1 MNRAPK
7 IFVSYAREDRH
18 AAYSLYKK
26 LVDAGFYPW
35 IDVRHIRIGQRW
47 EGVIQRA
54 LQEADFFL
62 ICLSTHSV
70 GKRGYVQKEFKLA
83 LDIWFEKLANEIYLI
98 PVRLEPC
105 DIPEELTDVQY
116 VDLFEED
123 GWEKLVESLRFGT
136 ERLIN
141 QNNPT
146 TEAQIELDAR
156 RLERCRSTSDI
167 REVHHHL
174 ILGEVEGPVSSLL
187 RSFSRISQDID
198 AALNQGSRYNQRLA
212 LTAAEDRLD
221 NLLRELTRSNERYAI
236 RFTPIATQ
244 WRSMVAD
251 HQLELAEAVEQ
262 RQELDNPYIIG
273 VPLTIQQQIFV
284 GRSDIS
290 AQLENLLID
299 RRCPPLLLY
308 GQRRMGKTSLL
319 HNLGRLLPSTTIP
332 LFIDLQGPASS
343 ATGYDG
349 FFYQVARSMI
359 RSAEQQRALMLPS
372 LNRETLSHDP
382 FVHFDEWLDEV
393 ERTLDGQTV
402 LIMFDEFEALDK
414 AISQGRFEAEAILGW
429 LRHLIQHRLRFKIL
443 LAGSHTLEELQHWSS
458 YLINVQVLLVSY
470 LHPDE
475 TRQLI
480 EQPVKDFALRYEPEA
495 SQRVLELTRGHPFLV
510 QLLCAEIIALKN
522 EQEPAE
528 RRLAC
533 LADVEA
539 AVPEALSHGRLF
551 FADIEN
557 NQIDNIGL
565 ELLRRI
571 AAQGSGAIVTYEML
585 TSHCTRDALDALNH
599 SLTLLLRRDL
609 IETVEAGYRFQVE
622 LIRRWFAQSPPEAC
636 PRPSDQLRSLSIP
649 KFLRKATAAILGRP

>member
-1 MNRAPK
+1 MNISPRVF
-7 IFVSYAREDRH
+7 ISYAHEDRH
-18 AAYSLYKK
+18 AAYSLYQK
-26 LVDAGFYPW
+26 LVDAGFNPW
-35 IDVRHIRIGQRW
+35 IDIRHIMAGEIW
-47 EGVIQRA
+47 ELAIQRA
-54 LQEADFFL
+54 LQETDFFL
-62 ICLSTHSV
+62 MCLSMNSIDKT
-70 GKRGYVQKEFKLA
+70 GYVQKEFKLA
-83 LDIWFEKLANEIYLI
+83 LNVWFEKLANEIYLI

-105 DIPEELTDVQY
+105 YIPEELAGIQY
-116 VDLFEED
+116 VDLFED
-123 GWEKLVESLRFGT
+123 HGWEQLVQSLRFGA

-146 TEAQIELDAR
+146 AEAQIELDAR

-198 AALNQGSRYNQRLA
+198 AALNQRSTYHQRLA

-221 NLLRELTRSNERYAI
+221 NLLRELTRSHERYAA

-251 HQLELAEAVEQ
+251 HQLEIAEAVEQ

-273 VPLTIQQQIFV
+273 VPLTIQQQIFI

-290 AQLENLLID
+290 AQLEDLLID
-299 RRCPPLLLY
+299 RRRPPLLLY

-349 FFYQVARSMI
+349 FFYQIARSMV
-359 RSAEQQRALMLPS
+359 RSAEQQRALTLPILS
-372 LNRETLSHDP
+372 RETLSHDP

-393 ERTLDGQTV
+393 ERTLDGHTV
-402 LIMFDEFEALDK
+402 LLMFDEFETLDK
-414 AISQGRFEAEAILGW
+414 AISQGRFDAEAILGW

-443 LAGSHTLEELQHWSS
+443 LAGSHTLEELQHWAS
-458 YLINVQVLLVSY
+458 YLINVQVLPISY

-480 EQPVKDFALRYEPEA
+480 EQPVKDFILRYKPEA

-510 QLLCAEIIALKN
+510 QLLCAEIIAHKN

-528 RRLAC
+528 RRLAY

-539 AVPEALSHGRLF
+539 AVPEALRHGSLF

-557 NQIDNIGL
+557 NQVDITGL
-565 ELLRRI
+565 ELLRHI
-571 AAQGSGAIVTYEML
+571 AAQGSGAIITYDML
-585 TSHCTRDALDALNH
+585 TSHCTHDALDALHH
-599 SLTLLLRRDL
+599 SLTLLRRRDL

-622 LIRRWFAQSPPEAC
+622 LIRQWFAQSPPDSGL
-636 PRPSDQLRSLSIP
+636 RPSYPLRSLKIP
-649 KFLRKATAAILGRP
+649 KFLKKATAALLGRP

>member
-1 MNRAPK
+1 M
-7 IFVSYAREDRH
+7 
-18 AAYSLYKK
+18 
-26 LVDAGFYPW
+26 
-35 IDVRHIRIGQRW
+35 
-47 EGVIQRA
+47 
-54 LQEADFFL
+54 QEADFFL